1 MDQLTVYV
9 FLCFIFIISFLLTC
23 AVLIF
28 SKRSSIHNSF
38 IFKLI
43 TNLIIVATIH
53 SFSYTLNYV
62 EGVNSRFGQPLCILQ
77 SIMLISFCQIQ
88 EIWVF
93 IITFIS
99 FQGVINNHLYNINK
113 EKKRYYLI
121 LILVYIVFPL
131 AILIPYGANGALGE
145 HEKYCWVNK
154 DNEYQS
160 FFSRILFVLKNLYI
174 FINLVITIIMFVR
187 VRLDKHKSKDYDK
200 RMKFCLKTSVFVL
213 IQLIINIPM
222 TIIRLSGAIDIN
234 IGSFI
239 SSSSGIFYPIYI
251 AWYTEII
258 CSKKKESSDT
268 NETPDTQ
275 EDLMETTL
283 ALINEDLHQNDN
295 NENMNSSIDY
305 YS

>member
-1 MDQLTVYV
+1 MMAQLTVYI

-99 FQGVINNHLYNINK
+99 FQGVIKNHLYNINK

-145 HEKYCWVNK
+145 HEKYCWVK
-154 DNEYQS
+154 QDNE
-160 FFSRILFVLKNLYI
+160 FESRLLFVLKNLYI

-283 ALINEDLHQNDN
+283 ALINEDLHQNGN